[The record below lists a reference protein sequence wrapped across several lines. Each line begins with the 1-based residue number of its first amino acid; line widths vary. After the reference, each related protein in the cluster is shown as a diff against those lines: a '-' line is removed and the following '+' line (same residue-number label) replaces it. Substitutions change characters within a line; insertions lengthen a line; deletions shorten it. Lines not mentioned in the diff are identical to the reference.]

1 MNSNNITIESLNNFS
16 KNTLMETLGIEYTEL
31 GKDYICAKMPV
42 DKRTHQP
49 MGVLHG
55 GASAALIETL
65 GSIGSHL
72 LIDSKTKFS
81 AGLEL
86 NINHIKAVKS
96 GYVFGK
102 ATIVHQG
109 RKTHI
114 WQVDITN
121 ENDKLVATGRLT
133 IFVGNQS
140 ESIPKKDGKN
150 L

>member
-1 MNSNNITIESLNNFS
+1 MNSNNITLESLNNFS
-16 KNTLMETLGIEYTEL
+16 KNTLMEVLGIEYTEL
-31 GKDYICAKMPV
+31 EKDYICAKMPV

-49 MGVLHG
+49 MGILHG

-72 LIDSKTKFS
+72 LIDSKTQFS

-140 ESIPKKDGKN
+140 
-150 L
+150 